1 MEDCRERW
9 RCSESEDKH
18 PAVDSVKKYI
28 QRETDVRKP
37 ARGQRETVQS
47 DGHCSESEP
56 PNKKET
62 RFLRGVGVLFKV
74 MNI

>member
-9 RCSESEDKH
+9 RCSESEDKR
-18 PAVDSVKKYI
+18 PAVDSVKKYV

-37 ARGQRETVQS
+37 ARGQR
-47 DGHCSESEP
+47 DGAERWPLNRSLRIR
-56 PNKKET
+56 KK
-62 RFLRGVGVLFKV
+62 RGSLFKV